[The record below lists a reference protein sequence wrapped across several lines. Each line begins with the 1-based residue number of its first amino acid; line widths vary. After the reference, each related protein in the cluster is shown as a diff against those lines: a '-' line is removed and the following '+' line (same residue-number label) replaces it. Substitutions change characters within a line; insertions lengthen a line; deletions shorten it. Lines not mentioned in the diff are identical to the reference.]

1 MDMRVASGMARYGLP
16 GLVLG
21 IALCWGAGMR
31 GPEAAAQT
39 DRGGGQGQPRRR
51 RARRGHPKGAELNR
65 HGKARWEKQTE
76 LLP

>member
-1 MDMRVASGMARYGLP
+1 MDMRVASGMVRYGLP

-21 IALCWGAGMR
+21 VAVCWGAGMR

-39 DRGGGQGQPRRR
+39 ERGGATQPHRR
-51 RARRGHPKGAELNR
+51 RARRGLPTVPGLSR